1 MIILLI
7 LTIRQLTMNQSININ
22 NREELRSLLL
32 MLDPDTTPLWG
43 KMTPQQM
50 VEHLVDQV
58 QWTNGKKIPTCDKSA
73 EEAERGK
80 QQMIYTDAQIPKNV
94 FLGDLPEHYR
104 YPDMDTAINQLM
116 TELDEFDRYFKEP
129 GVTCIHGGF
138 GPMDHQE
145 WVSWHNKHFSHHLR
159 QFNLI

>member
-1 MIILLI
+1 
-7 LTIRQLTMNQSININ
+7 MNQSIDIN
-22 NREELRSLLL
+22 NREELCRLLM
-32 MLDPDTTPLWG
+32 MLDPDTIPLWG

-80 QQMIYTDAQIPKNV
+80 QRMIYTDALIPKNV
-94 FLGDLPEHYR
+94 FLGDLPENYQ
-104 YPDMDTAINQLM
+104 YPTIEATINQLM
-116 TELDEFDRYFKEP
+116 TELHEFDRYFKKP
-129 GVTCIHGGF
+129 GITCIHGGF
-138 GPMDHQE
+138 GPMDHNE
-145 WVSWHNKHFSHHLR
+145 WVIWHNKHFSHHLR